1 MNLDAFDLDSLS
13 ELFNVGLHRAAAS
26 LSEITGQ
33 RIMVD
38 MPKLVVCPIAEI
50 EKPLADLVGG
60 EIATVHQ
67 IFGGAVVGDAVLLI
81 EHDKAA
87 LLAKLMTSGEAAGG
101 GRLDQSAREVLAEIG
116 NIVLGA
122 CLSGFGDMLEQPD
135 VVVLDL
141 SMEDIGGLQV
151 LQTLRA
157 MNINAQVIVVSADVQ
172 RSTEQSVMAAGAAR
186 FVGKPAQAEVLIS
199 AVAQTLASVR

>member
-1 MNLDAFDLDSLS
+1 MMLDDFELDSLS

-33 RIMVD
+33 RILVD
-38 MPKLVVCPIAEI
+38 MPQLIVCPISEI
-50 EKPLADLVGG
+50 EKPLADLIGG

-122 CLSGFGDMLEQPD
+122 CLSGFGDMLELP
-135 VVVLDL
+135 VSFSVPRIHIESLKSIL
-141 SMEDIGGLQV
+141 GS
-151 LQTLRA
+151 LRTDA
-157 MNINAQVIVVSADVQ
+157 TEPQYAVIVATQFRLSELAVDGYMVIAIPATSLSRITHALA
-172 RSTEQSVMAAGAAR
+172 ER
-186 FVGKPAQAEVLIS
+186 FG
-199 AVAQTLASVR
+199 

>member
-1 MNLDAFDLDSLS
+1 MNLDAFELDSLS

-38 MPKLVVCPIAEI
+38 MPRLVVCPISEI

-122 CLSGFGDMLEQPD
+122 CLSGFGDMLELP
-135 VVVLDL
+135 VSFSVPRIHIESLKSIL
-141 SMEDIGGLQV
+141 GS
-151 LQTLRA
+151 LRTDA
-157 MNINAQVIVVSADVQ
+157 TEPQYAVIVATQFRLSELAVDGYMVIAIPATSLSRITHALA
-172 RSTEQSVMAAGAAR
+172 ER
-186 FVGKPAQAEVLIS
+186 FG
-199 AVAQTLASVR
+199 

>member
-1 MNLDAFDLDSLS
+1 MNLDDFELDSLS

-33 RIMVD
+33 RIIVD
-38 MPKLVVCPIAEI
+38 MPKLLVCPIAEI
-50 EKPLADLVGG
+50 EKPLADLIGG

-122 CLSGFGDMLEQPD
+122 CLSGFGDMLELPVSFSVPRIHIESLKSILGSLRTD
-135 VVVLDL
+135 VN
-141 SMEDIGGLQV
+141 EPQY
-151 LQTLRA
+151 A
-157 MNINAQVIVVSADVQ
+157 VIVATQFRLSELAVDGYMVIAIPATSLSRITHALA
-172 RSTEQSVMAAGAAR
+172 ER
-186 FVGKPAQAEVLIS
+186 FG
-199 AVAQTLASVR
+199 

>member
-1 MNLDAFDLDSLS
+1 MNFDVFELDSLS

-33 RIMVD
+33 RILVD
-38 MPKLVVCPIAEI
+38 MPKLLVCPIAEI
-50 EKPLADLVGG
+50 EKPLAELVGG

-81 EHDKAA
+81 EYEKAA
-87 LLAKLMTSGEAAGG
+87 LLARLMTSGEAAGG

-122 CLSGFGDMLEQPD
+122 CLSGFGDMLELPVSFSVPRIHIESLKSILGSLRTD
-135 VVVLDL
+135 VNEL
-141 SMEDIGGLQV
+141 
-151 LQTLRA
+151 
-157 MNINAQVIVVSADVQ
+157 
-172 RSTEQSVMAAGAAR
+172 
-186 FVGKPAQAEVLIS
+186 
-199 AVAQTLASVR
+199 

>member
-1 MNLDAFDLDSLS
+1 MTLDEFELDSLS

-33 RIMVD
+33 RILVD
-38 MPKLVVCPIAEI
+38 MPKLIVCPISEI
-50 EKPLADLVGG
+50 EKPLTDLIGG

-122 CLSGFGDMLEQPD
+122 CLSGFGDMLELP
-135 VVVLDL
+135 VSFSVPRIHIESLKSIL
-141 SMEDIGGLQV
+141 GS
-151 LQTLRA
+151 LRTDA
-157 MNINAQVIVVSADVQ
+157 TEPQYAVIVATQFRLSELAVDGYMVIAIPATSLSRITHALA
-172 RSTEQSVMAAGAAR
+172 ER
-186 FVGKPAQAEVLIS
+186 FG
-199 AVAQTLASVR
+199 

>member
-1 MNLDAFDLDSLS
+1 MNLDAFELDSLS

-33 RIMVD
+33 RIVVD
-38 MPKLVVCPIAEI
+38 MPKLIVCPIAEI
-50 EKPLADLVGG
+50 EKPLAEVIGG

-122 CLSGFGDMLEQPD
+122 CLSGFGDMLELP
-135 VVVLDL
+135 VSFSVPRIHIESLKSIL
-141 SMEDIGGLQV
+141 GS
-151 LQTLRA
+151 LRTDA
-157 MNINAQVIVVSADVQ
+157 TEPQYAVIVATQFRLSELAVDGYMVIAIPATSLSRITHALA
-172 RSTEQSVMAAGAAR
+172 ER
-186 FVGKPAQAEVLIS
+186 FG
-199 AVAQTLASVR
+199 

>member
-1 MNLDAFDLDSLS
+1 MNLDAFELDSLS

-33 RIMVD
+33 RIVVD
-38 MPKLVVCPIAEI
+38 MPKLIVCPIAEI
-50 EKPLADLVGG
+50 EKPLADLIGG

-122 CLSGFGDMLEQPD
+122 CLSGFGDMLELP
-135 VVVLDL
+135 VSFSVPRIHIESLKSIL
-141 SMEDIGGLQV
+141 GS
-151 LQTLRA
+151 LRTDA
-157 MNINAQVIVVSADVQ
+157 SEPQYAVIVATQFRLSELAVDGYMVIAIPATSLSRITHALA
-172 RSTEQSVMAAGAAR
+172 ER
-186 FVGKPAQAEVLIS
+186 FG
-199 AVAQTLASVR
+199 

>member
-1 MNLDAFDLDSLS
+1 MNLDAFELDSLS

-122 CLSGFGDMLEQPD
+122 CLSGFGDMLELP
-135 VVVLDL
+135 VSFSVPRIHIESLKSIL
-141 SMEDIGGLQV
+141 GS
-151 LQTLRA
+151 LRTDA
-157 MNINAQVIVVSADVQ
+157 NEPQFAVIVATQFRLSELAVDGYMVIAIPATSLSRITHALA
-172 RSTEQSVMAAGAAR
+172 ER
-186 FVGKPAQAEVLIS
+186 FG
-199 AVAQTLASVR
+199 

>member
-1 MNLDAFDLDSLS
+1 MNLDAFELDSLS

-33 RIMVD
+33 RIYVD
-38 MPKLVVCPIAEI
+38 MPRLVVCPIAEI

-67 IFGGAVVGDAVLLI
+67 IFGGAVAGDAVLLI

-122 CLSGFGDMLEQPD
+122 CLSGFGDMLELP
-135 VVVLDL
+135 VSFSVPRINIESLKSILGSLRTDL
-141 SMEDIGGLQV
+141 GEPQY
-151 LQTLRA
+151 A
-157 MNINAQVIVVSADVQ
+157 VIVATQFRLSELAVDGYMLIVIPATSLSRITHALA
-172 RSTEQSVMAAGAAR
+172 ER
-186 FVGKPAQAEVLIS
+186 FG
-199 AVAQTLASVR
+199 